1 MAKSKMLKFVGCAA
15 LAGVS
20 YAVGRVIGTCWGIG
34 YTCVQ
39 YKTNPEHAA
48 ETTDEAFAV
57 VKEYMPKQYGALL
70 KEYPELEEPET
81 PDIQVTNQP
90 ED

>member
-1 MAKSKMLKFVGCAA
+1 MAKKLMKVIGCAA

-20 YAVGRVIGTCWGIG
+20 YAVGRVIGTCYGAG
-34 YTCVQ
+34 LACVQ
-39 YKTNPEHAA
+39 YKTNPERSA
-48 ETTDEAFAV
+48 EITDEAIAV
-57 VKEYMPKQYGALL
+57 VKKCMPKQYAALL